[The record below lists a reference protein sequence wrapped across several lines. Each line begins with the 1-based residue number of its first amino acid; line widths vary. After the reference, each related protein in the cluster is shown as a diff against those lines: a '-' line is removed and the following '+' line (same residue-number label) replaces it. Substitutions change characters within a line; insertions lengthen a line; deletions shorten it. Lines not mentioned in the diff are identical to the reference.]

1 MSEGQI
7 SKTYNFNS
15 VGQTEIEFQ
24 KDLIDRMAEI
34 PVGIKTPLELA
45 NAGNS
50 GPLKMRNNLGDQIR
64 DNFRNMLSTN
74 HGDRLMLYDFG
85 ANLQELTFELGADA
99 SDSKAISRIRKTTN
113 KYMPFINL
121 ETFRPIRQN
130 DKTDTGLAYIGIMVG
145 YSVPE
150 LSLINQAVEV
160 ILYTAG

>member
-7 SKTYNFNS
+7 LKTYDFSS

-24 KDLIDRMAEI
+24 NDLVDRLAEI
-34 PVGIKTPLELA
+34 PVGIKTPLELT
-45 NAGNS
+45 NSGNS
-50 GPLKMRNNLGDQIR
+50 GPLLMRNSLGDQIK

-74 HGDRLMLYDFG
+74 HGDRIILYDFG
-85 ANLQELTFELGADA
+85 ANLQELTFELGTDS
-99 SDSKAISRIRKTTN
+99 SDSKAIGRIKKTTS

-121 ETFRPIRQN
+121 ETFQPIKQDN
-130 DKTDTGLAYIGIMVG
+130 DAGTGVAFIGIRVI

-150 LSLINQAVEV
+150 INLTNQAVEV